1 MRSFLFDTHFHLDLI
16 PDGEKAKAEILNNG
30 IYTIAVTNLPD
41 LFMKEVTSDSK
52 YIKHALGFHPELVSK
67 HLGQK
72 EIMWKLLPHARYI
85 GEVGLDFSNG
95 FERDQEVFFR
105 ELIEKI
111 IHEKKILT
119 IHSRKAISEVLDII
133 GNDFS
138 FKPILHWYSGG
149 VKELSTAVTRGYYIS
164 VNHKMVNTHKFVSMI
179 KYIPVDRLLLETYL
193 PFSDNGLSHSNA
205 LSFTIEQ
212 LSRLYKI
219 DRDAMQEQLSNNFRN
234 ILS

>member
-1 MRSFLFDTHFHLDLI
+1 
-16 PDGEKAKAEILNNG
+16 
-30 IYTIAVTNLPD
+30 
-41 LFMKEVTSDSK
+41 
-52 YIKHALGFHPELVSK
+52 
-67 HLGQK
+67 
-72 EIMWKLLPHARYI
+72 MWKLLPHARYI

-179 KYIPVDRLLLETYL
+179 KYIPVDRLLLETDL